1 MRLETTNPDI
11 LLRSYQFDDVQ
22 ALAFIANNRN
32 IWQNLRDVF
41 PHPYHTTDAERFIK
55 RCTESEPHTVLGIAY
70 KGILVGSI
78 GLHLQE
84 DVYKHSAEL
93 GYFVGESYWQKGIA
107 GVAVR
112 GMVEYGFE
120 TLHLHR
126 IFASVYAHNKASMR
140 VLEKNGFVLEGIK
153 KQAVLKNNTFIDE
166 HIYGK
171 LNE

>member
-22 ALAFIANNRN
+22 ALANIANNRN

-41 PHPYHTTDAERFIK
+41 PHPYHTSDAERFIK
-55 RCTESEPHTVLGIAY
+55 MCTESEPHTILGIEY
-70 KGILVGSI
+70 KGKLVGSI

-112 GMVEYGFE
+112 GMIKYGFE

-126 IFASVYAHNKASMR
+126 IFASVFEHNKASMR

-153 KQAVLKNNTFIDE
+153 KQAVLKNNTFMDE